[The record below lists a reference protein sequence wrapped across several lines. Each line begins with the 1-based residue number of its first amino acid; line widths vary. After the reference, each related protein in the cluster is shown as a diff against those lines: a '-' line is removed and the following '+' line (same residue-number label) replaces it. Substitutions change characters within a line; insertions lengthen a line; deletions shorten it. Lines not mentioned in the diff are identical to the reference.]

1 MRHVTS
7 EAKAREKAKDLAKIA
22 SDKAEKLTLQRDKAR
37 AEKRRSGNKLA
48 KTHAATAKLK
58 NGGSSSATH
67 KLPEAFRARIEAG
80 EALQEEVD
88 ELSAEVRALRQ
99 KLDAKSLVECRI
111 PHPSRTYFGLG
122 LLSRVGLGLG
132 LVFIII

>member
-1 MRHVTS
+1 MISHELTS
-7 EAKAREKAKDLAKIA
+7 TLLMSRIPKGVRMSGMWPMMPTRCLAKAAPWAV
-22 SDKAEKLTLQRDKAR
+22 
-37 AEKRRSGNKLA
+37 
-48 KTHAATAKLK
+48 
-58 NGGSSSATH
+58 
-67 KLPEAFRARIEAG
+67 RARIEAG

-88 ELSAEVRALRQ
+88 ELSVEVRALRQ